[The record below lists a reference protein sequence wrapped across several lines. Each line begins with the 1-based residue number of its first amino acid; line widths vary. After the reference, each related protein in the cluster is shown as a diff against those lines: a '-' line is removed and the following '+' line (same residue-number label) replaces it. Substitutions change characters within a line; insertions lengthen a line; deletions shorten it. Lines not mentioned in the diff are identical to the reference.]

1 MHNDIR
7 FFRLV
12 IPGLT
17 RNPVLV
23 ANASLRPWIPASAGM
38 TRFVATHVAVYV
50 FYFLILSLSLNLN
63 LFTSSSALAEEK
75 GLRVFSLDEALQI
88 AAEKNKDIQ
97 KAREYRY
104 WVEARFVEERAVA
117 LPQVV
122 IKAQGSSSR
131 DESQKAFG
139 TNFPTKQNVWAAGVS
154 VSQPLFTWG
163 QIGASIRAAKI
174 GLTTA
179 DDQLR
184 LYRQAAFRDVTGA
197 FYDVLL
203 TKTLHVIALQNLEQK
218 SRHYDEAQKK
228 HSAGVA
234 TDYDVLAGKV
244 DVENARPAVIR
255 TENLIRIA
263 QERLRFLLGIGDQ
276 EVDARGDLEA
286 AITEYP
292 KYEEAL
298 ETAWDKRPELSD
310 LQHRVGIGKEL
321 VKIANAG
328 DKPRVDFKGG
338 FGWTN
343 LDRGG
348 DFQADGSN
356 WTAGVYVTFP
366 IFDGL
371 RTRGKVGA
379 AKSELATLRIE
390 EAKLR
395 DSISVQVRD
404 ACNAV
409 REAGEIVNAL
419 SGTVTRAERLLF
431 MAEKG
436 YEYGVKTRLDVQDAE
451 TNVVQARGSL
461 AQAKRDYIV
470 ALVNLEWVKG
480 TLGEGK

>member
-1 MHNDIR
+1 MKR
-7 FFRLV
+7 
-12 IPGLT
+12 PKGLT
-17 RNPVLV
+17 PQKG
-23 ANASLRPWIPASAGM
+23 SLFFKI
-38 TRFVATHVAVYV
+38 F
-50 FYFLILSLSLNLN
+50 FLLLLSLILNLN
-63 LFTSSSALAEEK
+63 PSLSASAFGEEK
-75 GLRVFSLDEALQI
+75 GAKVLTLEEALQI

-97 KAREYRY
+97 RAREYRN

-117 LPQVV
+117 LPQII
-122 IKAQGSSSR
+122 IKANGSSSR

-139 TNFPTKQNVWAAGVS
+139 TNFPTKQNVLSGGIE

-163 QIGASIRAAKI
+163 QIGASLRAAKV

-184 LYRQAAFRDVTGA
+184 LFRQAAFRDVTA
-197 FYDVLL
+197 SFYDVLL
-203 TKTLHVIALQNLEQK
+203 AKTLNAIALQNLEQK
-218 SRHYDEAQKK
+218 SRHSDEAQKK
-228 HSAGVA
+228 YSAGIA

-263 QERLRFLLGIGDQ
+263 QERLRFLLGVGEQ
-276 EVDARGDLEA
+276 EVDASGTLETQVA
-286 AITEYP
+286 EYP

-298 ETAWDKRPELSD
+298 EASWKKRPELSD
-310 LQHRVGIGKEL
+310 LHHRIEIGKEL
-321 VKIANAG
+321 IKIANAG
-328 DKPRVDFKGG
+328 DKPRVDFRGG
-338 FGWTN
+338 LGWAN
-343 LDRGG
+343 LDMGG

-356 WTAGVYVTFP
+356 WTAGVFVTFP

-379 AKSELATLRIE
+379 ARSDVASLRIE

-409 REAGEIVNAL
+409 REAGEIVKAL
-419 SGTVTRAERLLF
+419 SGTVTRAERLLY

-436 YEYGVKTRLDVQDAE
+436 YEYGVKTRLDVGDAE
-451 TNVVQARGSL
+451 TNLVQARGNL
-461 AQAKRDYIV
+461 IQAKRDYIV

-480 TLGEGK
+480 TLDLKGCAKGSP

>member
-1 MHNDIR
+1 MKKTKPSTALEISG
-7 FFRLV
+7 FLKSSFL
-12 IPGLT
+12 
-17 RNPVLV
+17 
-23 ANASLRPWIPASAGM
+23 
-38 TRFVATHVAVYV
+38 
-50 FYFLILSLSLNLN
+50 LILLLGLNLN
-63 LFTSSSALAEEK
+63 LFVSMPAFGEEK
-75 GLRVFSLDEALQI
+75 RVQTLTLDEALQI
-88 AAEKNKDIQ
+88 AGDKNKDIQ
-97 KAREYRY
+97 KAREYRN
-104 WVEARFVEERAVA
+104 WVEARFVEERAIA

-122 IKAQGSSSR
+122 ITAIGSSSR

-139 TNFPTKQNVWAAGVS
+139 TNFPTKQNVLSAGVGI
-154 VSQPLFTWG
+154 SQPLFTWG
-163 QIGASIRAAKI
+163 KIGASIRAAKV

-179 DDQLR
+179 EDQLR
-184 LYRQAAFRDVTGA
+184 LYRQAAFRDVTA
-197 FYDVLL
+197 SFHDVLL
-203 TKTLHVIALQNLEQK
+203 AKTLNAIAIQNLDQK

-228 HSAGVA
+228 YSAGVA

-244 DVENARPAVIR
+244 DTENARPAVIR

-263 QERLRFLLGIGDQ
+263 QERLRFLLGVGEQ
-276 EVDARGDLEA
+276 EVDAKGDLDA
-286 AITEYP
+286 PIADYP
-292 KYEEAL
+292 NYEEAL
-298 ETAWDKRPELSD
+298 DAAWRNRPELSD
-310 LQHRVGIGKEL
+310 LEHRIEIGKEL
-321 VKIANAG
+321 IKIANAG

-343 LDRGG
+343 LDMGK

-356 WTAGVYVTFP
+356 WTAGVFVTFP

-379 AKSELATLRIE
+379 ARSDLATLRIE

-409 REAGEIVNAL
+409 REAGEIVRAL

-436 YEYGVKTRLDVQDAE
+436 YEYGVKTRLDVGDAE
-451 TNVVQARGSL
+451 TNLVQARGNL

-470 ALVNLEWVKG
+470 ACVNLKWVMGLLGEDGEVKG
-480 TLGEGK
+480 SSFKTEKKS